1 MPVNLYGNIGTT
13 YTGIV
18 TGAELERV
26 SQEIFG
32 GAQVKQAEK
41 TQSQTQVQPQQ
52 TTPHQ
57 VDLYSRNTD
66 LGLTQQI
73 SQIKTDFNVQLS
85 HQALQ
90 NIQTLNTFAATQNAN
105 IQKVSD
111 GRFQPLVDNSQKTD
125 IETIFAVPHPTTI
138 IKSFSLDKD
147 KRGSNPFAYTN
158 FGSKKNEEN
167 AESQGKNTGL
177 KLSIVA

>member
-1 MPVNLYGNIGTT
+1 M
-13 YTGIV
+13 
-18 TGAELERV
+18 A
-26 SQEIFG
+26 S
-32 GAQVKQAEK
+32 
-41 TQSQTQVQPQQ
+41 
-52 TTPHQ
+52 
-57 VDLYSRNTD
+57 
-66 LGLTQQI
+66 
-73 SQIKTDFNVQLS
+73 SQI
-85 HQALQ
+85 
-90 NIQTLNTFAATQNAN
+90 
-105 IQKVSD
+105 
-111 GRFQPLVDNSQKTD
+111 FQPLVDNSQKTD